1 MDTLANKEYEQRIF
15 LSRYYIAI
23 GFIVLI
29 TSVIIARIYNL
40 QVINHQHYLEEALGN
55 QLAKRP
61 IPPFRGKIFDRK
73 GRVLADNKLA
83 YRLTITPEKIKDINQ
98 VFVKYKE
105 QGLITDKHIEKYLK
119 VRKNY
124 KKFDQIP
131 IKYNLS
137 EEEMASFLISDNS
150 VGVDIE
156 PYFQRYY
163 PEASS
168 AVHILGYVSKMS
180 QEDKEIFSDENYQG
194 TDYIGK
200 IGIERQYE
208 ELLHGSSGTKQIER
222 NVDGRI
228 IDTDIIKPS
237 KPGANLYLS
246 IDLDLQKKAEELLT
260 GKRGAIVV
268 VDVNSGELLT
278 LASSP
283 IYDPN
288 LFVNGISVEDYKS
301 LTDSKDIPQLNRTI
315 QGLYP
320 PGSTIKPM
328 VLLAGLE
335 EDVIKDNHVVFCRGF
350 TKLPNYSRK
359 FNDWKKSGH
368 GKVNTQESIAQSC
381 DVFYY
386 ELADEMGIDK
396 IHDNLQNFYFGKPT
410 GIDIPGEKAGVL
422 PSKIWKK
429 INKNEP
435 WYRGETLITG
445 IGQGY
450 TTVSPLQLALA
461 TAAIANKG
469 YLYKPRILKN
479 YVSDNKDLIS
489 TKTEIINR
497 LPIKDI
503 HHWDDVISGMEKTI
517 YGANGTARR
526 LNTDQKYTFAGK
538 TGTAQVFGLDP
549 EEDYIAEKY
558 EEHLRDHA
566 LFNAFAPIKN
576 PEIAIAVIVENAGSG
591 SSKAAPLAKAIFD
604 EYFKNKETN

>member
-137 EEEMASFLISDNS
+137 EEEMASFLVSDNS

-208 ELLHGSSGTKQIER
+208 ELLHGSSGTKQIKR
-222 NVDGRI
+222 RI
-228 IDTDIIKPS
+228 K
-237 KPGANLYLS
+237 
-246 IDLDLQKKAEELLT
+246 
-260 GKRGAIVV
+260 
-268 VDVNSGELLT
+268 
-278 LASSP
+278 
-283 IYDPN
+283 
-288 LFVNGISVEDYKS
+288 
-301 LTDSKDIPQLNRTI
+301 
-315 QGLYP
+315 
-320 PGSTIKPM
+320 
-328 VLLAGLE
+328 
-335 EDVIKDNHVVFCRGF
+335 
-350 TKLPNYSRK
+350 
-359 FNDWKKSGH
+359 
-368 GKVNTQESIAQSC
+368 
-381 DVFYY
+381 
-386 ELADEMGIDK
+386 
-396 IHDNLQNFYFGKPT
+396 
-410 GIDIPGEKAGVL
+410 
-422 PSKIWKK
+422 
-429 INKNEP
+429 
-435 WYRGETLITG
+435 
-445 IGQGY
+445 
-450 TTVSPLQLALA
+450 
-461 TAAIANKG
+461 
-469 YLYKPRILKN
+469 
-479 YVSDNKDLIS
+479 
-489 TKTEIINR
+489 
-497 LPIKDI
+497 
-503 HHWDDVISGMEKTI
+503 
-517 YGANGTARR
+517 
-526 LNTDQKYTFAGK
+526 
-538 TGTAQVFGLDP
+538 
-549 EEDYIAEKY
+549 
-558 EEHLRDHA
+558 
-566 LFNAFAPIKN
+566 
-576 PEIAIAVIVENAGSG
+576 
-591 SSKAAPLAKAIFD
+591 
-604 EYFKNKETN
+604 